1 MMKSKYFPQ
10 NNAFLLKN
18 GQLHSFFNSKT
29 KGTNM
34 MIYNIYIYT
43 RRESVKFVNYRAD
56 LSFVGSGYYCV
67 MDKEKYQ

>member
-34 MIYNIYIYT
+34 MIYNIYIYIQDAK
-43 RRESVKFVNYRAD
+43 VLN
-56 LSFVGSGYYCV
+56 LSITEPIRHLWEV
-67 MDKEKYQ
+67 DIIA